1 MTVSPE
7 TSSFFHVRITT
18 TRLNQ
23 VCALLLSGDR
33 LCRVQ
38 QLTSLEGDGGVAS
51 AARRRRER
59 RLRSWWNHEQQTVRM
74 ALSAAVHHS
83 FDKVAAGEKYY
94 APRGQKTDRA
104 ETRPEPLE
112 EVPVPQG
119 AVTVG
124 CVAAPGPLLST
135 PLLGDTAVETV
146 DARTVKFLLQKTFAR
161 KKEEEEEE
169 EEERRKEVAKQQEE
183 KYEAKMLLL
192 NDRVSHDLPLAED
205 EWAAWREW
213 SVLVPSSS
221 SSGKRRKRKK
231 RRKRRLP
238 RGARIRRCGQGF
250 RSRSSLTGAQ
260 CSLWSSTGLRCPAS
274 WPECTRWTAPR
285 SSSSMAVACARVVLV
300 ATADLVL
307 CSLLLV
313 TGPRCL
319 TSWPV
324 RIRRTVTFTL
334 VACLDGLLVTLHL
347 ALCFFPCRQA
357 QSPERVDSS
366 YF

>member
-1 MTVSPE
+1 MAVWLLPRGGDGSGGCAHGGTMSSRPSAWPCPQPSTTVSTRWRLARSTMPYGE
-7 TSSFFHVRITT
+7 RRRTGRGRGRSLLRRCPFRRRQSRSVTWLPRGLSSPHRCWRT
-18 TRLNQ
+18 
-23 VCALLLSGDR
+23 LLS
-33 LCRVQ
+33 
-38 QLTSLEGDGGVAS
+38 
-51 AARRRRER
+51 
-59 RLRSWWNHEQQTVRM
+59 
-74 ALSAAVHHS
+74 
-83 FDKVAAGEKYY
+83 
-94 APRGQKTDRA
+94 
-104 ETRPEPLE
+104 
-112 EVPVPQG
+112 
-119 AVTVG
+119 
-124 CVAAPGPLLST
+124 
-135 PLLGDTAVETV
+135 ETV
-146 DARTVKFLLQKTFAR
+146 DARTVMFLLQKTFAR